1 MLLVRDNGEFEITQL
16 KLAESNCIEVGKG
29 SVNQQKK
36 EEEAIVIGSFPP
48 LLHFSQMLVPR
59 KMFKIIHWLN
69 TDKIFF
75 FLFKTMDKKE

>member
-16 KLAESNCIEVGKG
+16 KLAESNSIEVGKG
-29 SVNQQKK
+29 SVNQQNK

-59 KMFKIIHWLN
+59 KMFKIIH
-69 TDKIFF
+69 
-75 FLFKTMDKKE
+75 